1 MKVKRRYSV
10 KQEIICD
17 VCGEDCG
24 ITSYRI
30 QFSEIYHDLEM
41 PVGDIQVCDD
51 CVLRIGEF
59 IQKMK
64 GVSENAM
71 Q

>member
-1 MKVKRRYSV
+1 M

-30 QFSEIYHDLEM
+30 QFSEIYHGLEM
-41 PVGDIQVCDD
+41 PVWDMQICDD
-51 CVLRIGEF
+51 CALRIGEF
-59 IQKMK
+59 IQKMI
-64 GVSENAM
+64 GVSKNAM

>member
-1 MKVKRRYSV
+1 M

-30 QFSEIYHDLEM
+30 QFSEIYHGLEM
-41 PVGDIQVCDD
+41 PVGDIQICDD
-51 CVLRIGEF
+51 CAFSSGEF
-59 IQKMK
+59 IHKMI
-64 GVSENAM
+64 GVSKNAM
-71 Q
+71 HEVW